1 MLAYFHLRT
10 VVRMTLILICLL
22 NTGVGGLFD
31 RWLGRPTYLAYKI
44 FLNFFK
50 HPTFPSR
57 HSRAR
62 EDKMAIRK
70 GTAMTKSVR
79 IENADTSDK
88 MVKVYVEVQKDDGTW
103 ERLAEP
109 QKLTYPTAM
118 ITQMIWKQRRLVIE
132 EG

>member
-1 MLAYFHLRT
+1 
-10 VVRMTLILICLL
+10 
-22 NTGVGGLFD
+22 
-31 RWLGRPTYLAYKI
+31 
-44 FLNFFK
+44 
-50 HPTFPSR
+50 
-57 HSRAR
+57 
-62 EDKMAIRK
+62 
-70 GTAMTKSVR
+70 MTKSVR